1 MTLAAIKQ
9 RLDANDVAFL
19 YDPEGNVHFWKLRSL
34 PALQFLGLGDFTYP
48 TSWRQLK
55 QTWEYE
61 KGGTQ
66 YEFPGSDYHV
76 IGNMDHSSDDDLGVV
91 TTSYYEHQTQ
101 YSIKHLVDRYTVGD
115 GTLVVVAD
123 HREFQPIGGTRPL
136 YQEQF
141 VERVGTYERVYE
153 AIEEAY
159 EEDGWRLPLHD
170 TKNLFVQDNAILYE
184 FVEGERLRTAKE
196 LLKKLPDAPYL
207 PMYETFCEIFSTENQ
222 RSGPLENDDKIEALG
237 GWLRRRIEWNRQD
250 SISIARE
257 LNRTVSDE
265 VGTFDPSYVS
275 RNPKQR
281 EARERANDLDPGAS
295 DIDAKYHDWL
305 AGTKQ

>member
-1 MTLAAIKQ
+1 MTLAAIER

-34 PALQFLGLGDFTYP
+34 PALHHLGVDDFTYP

-66 YEFPGSDYHV
+66 YEFPGCDYHV
-76 IGNMDHSSDDDLGVV
+76 ISNLDHSSDDDLAVV

-101 YSIKHLVDRYTVGD
+101 YSIKHLVDRYTVGE

-141 VERVGTYERVYE
+141 VERVGTYERMYE

-184 FVEGERLRTAKE
+184 FVEGERLRTAEE
-196 LLKKLPDAPYL
+196 LLGILPEAPYL
-207 PMYETFCEIFSTENQ
+207 PMYETFCEIFSAADTQ
-222 RSGPLENDDKIEALG
+222 RSAPLESDDKVEALG

-250 SISIARE
+250 SIRVARE
-257 LNRTVSDE
+257 LNRAVSNE
-265 VGTFDPSYVS
+265 VSTFDPSYATRS
-275 RNPKQR
+275 PKQR
-281 EARERANDLDPGAS
+281 VAKDRAKELDPDAS
-295 DIDAKYHDWL
+295 DVNAKYNDWL
-305 AGTKQ
+305 MRN